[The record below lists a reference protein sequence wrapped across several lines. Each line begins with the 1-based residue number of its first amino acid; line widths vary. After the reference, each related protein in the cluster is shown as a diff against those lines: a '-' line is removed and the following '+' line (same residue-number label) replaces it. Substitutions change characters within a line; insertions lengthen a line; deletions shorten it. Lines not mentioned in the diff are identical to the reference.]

1 MTFCLELNSFGG
13 ILRLVR
19 RYSATRLRYSAVVL
33 CGACGVVG
41 RMSEAWGACRRR
53 LPGIPAA
60 RILPIKSDSAAKSPA
75 KPRSRPGFAPK
86 YGCIVSSGVVLYSQ
100 ETGPTS
106 RFRHKRPGPESRIGG
121 HSGQV
126 AVHQVRA
133 WGSGMGVGDGFR
145 GETFTGAG
153 SPKGGSVTGT
163 VSAYDFFYLLTRD
176 YIRGAVCK
184 PPESCYLIS

>member
-1 MTFCLELNSFGG
+1 MTCCLELNSFGG

-41 RMSEAWGACRRR
+41 RISEAWDACRRR

-75 KPRSRPGFAPK
+75 KPRSRHGFAPK
-86 YGCIVSSGVVLYSQ
+86 CGCIASSGVVLYSQ

-133 WGSGMGVGDGFR
+133 GGSGMGADDGFR
-145 GETFTGAG
+145 GGNFHRRRIPERGE
-153 SPKGGSVTGT
+153 
-163 VSAYDFFYLLTRD
+163 RD
-176 YIRGAVCK
+176 RNRLRLCLFLSHQEAA
-184 PPESCYLIS
+184 PPLR

>member
-1 MTFCLELNSFGG
+1 MKQAAVFCGG
-13 ILRLVR
+13 LLRRER
-19 RYSATRLRYSAVVL
+19 RWCGCSSA
-33 CGACGVVG
+33 C
-41 RMSEAWGACRRR
+41 
-53 LPGIPAA
+53 LPALPDA
-60 RILPIKSDSAAKSPA
+60 RILPTKPVPAAKSPA
-75 KPRSRPGFAPK
+75 KRRSWPRFAPK
-86 YGCIVSSGVVLYSQ
+86 FGCIPPSGVVLYSQ

-133 WGSGMGVGDGFR
+133 WGSGMGAGDGFR

-163 VSAYDFFYLLTRD
+163 VSAYAFFCPLARD

-184 PPESCYLIS
+184 RPESCYFI

>member
-1 MTFCLELNSFGG
+1 M
-13 ILRLVR
+13 RVAVAWVLV
-19 RYSATRLRYSAVVL
+19 VVIW
-33 CGACGVVG
+33 A
-41 RMSEAWGACRRR
+41 
-53 LPGIPAA
+53 LPVT
-60 RILPIKSDSAAKSPA
+60 RILSTKPEFAAKSPA

-86 YGCIVSSGVVLYSQ
+86 YGCIMSSGVVLYSQ

-133 WGSGMGVGDGFR
+133 GGSGMGVGDGFR

-163 VSAYDFFYLLTRD
+163 VSAYAFFYPLSSSTPAP
-176 YIRGAVCK
+176 GAVFWRHPAVPFAIARNHAILLETPIGPHRCHECLPTAVLCVK
-184 PPESCYLIS
+184 C